1 VRRFAR
7 ASGILSFE
15 RKTAMPRLYNV
26 FIREHQIVR
35 FSIEVKTDEDVRA
48 AILEARK
55 QYEQSGTQWSAQAE
69 TEIDDAEIFAVE
81 ELDPKTG
88 SIPNPSTL
96 NP

>member
-1 VRRFAR
+1 M
-7 ASGILSFE
+7 
-15 RKTAMPRLYNV
+15 TRLYNV

-55 QYEQSGTQWSAQAE
+55 QYEQSGTQWSAQSE
-69 TEIDDAEIFAVE
+69 TEIDDAEIFAVD

-88 SIPNPSTL
+88 SIAQSFDFESLSASVDAPIDLSN
-96 NP
+96 